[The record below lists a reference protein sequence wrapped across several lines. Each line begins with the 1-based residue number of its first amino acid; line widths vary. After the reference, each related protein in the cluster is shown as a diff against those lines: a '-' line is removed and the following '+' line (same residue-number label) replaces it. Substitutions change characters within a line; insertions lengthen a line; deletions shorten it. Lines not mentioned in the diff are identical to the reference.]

1 MPDHFIRLVGQQ
13 ELYTDQFAIPVLQ
26 LLNKFY
32 RRTPSDDKNS
42 HGFWPGELN
51 IKWIRLKCSH
61 TSLCQKKR
69 DQWLCHYI
77 SGYKLSW
84 KLPWLGHVFFTSSYS
99 KISKKL
105 IKMDIFF
112 RINLHLPIFVF
123 SHILGY
129 IFDWPSLYEE
139 TSNQIP
145 CLLNQENK
153 TTSLSDVH
161 EHKWK

>member
-1 MPDHFIRLVGQQ
+1 
-13 ELYTDQFAIPVLQ
+13 
-26 LLNKFY
+26 
-32 RRTPSDDKNS
+32 
-42 HGFWPGELN
+42 
-51 IKWIRLKCSH
+51 
-61 TSLCQKKR
+61 
-69 DQWLCHYI
+69 
-77 SGYKLSW
+77 
-84 KLPWLGHVFFTSSYS
+84 
-99 KISKKL
+99 
-105 IKMDIFF
+105 MDTFF

-139 TSNQIP
+139 TFNQIP